1 MPSPQMGII
10 TQETPEV
17 IKPLLERI
25 SRSVK
30 IRAKEP
36 SIKIPVG
43 KTSMEDKDI
52 LENINSV
59 YAALVNALPTKKENV
74 RKVLL
79 KFTMS
84 KPLGVEI

>member
-1 MPSPQMGII
+1 
-10 TQETPEV
+10 
-17 IKPLLERI
+17 
-25 SRSVK
+25 
-30 IRAKEP
+30 
-36 SIKIPVG
+36 
-43 KTSMEDKDI
+43 MEDKDI